1 MEFKLTSPQTFVQVI
16 EFNYDDLQQWI
27 TEQVQ
32 NYQNLVYTDE
42 TIKNAKEDRAK
53 LNKFRESIDAARKD
67 VKKRYL
73 EPYENFEAKVKDLLK
88 LIEEPTKAI
97 DTQVKAYEEKTKEAK
112 RIEIESYYNANIGDL
127 ATLLSFEKIF
137 NSKWLNATVTMKSV
151 ETEIDNIIAKV
162 KFDIA
167 TIKDLKSEW
176 ELTLLDTYLNTLDIS
191 TALREKT
198 RLEERKAELE
208 KQESKV
214 EAKVETPENFE
225 KDINVPIKNET
236 VAAEVKTYTRKFWV
250 QGTKEQLIALGDYM
264 KANGISYGGI
274 E

>member
-151 ETEIDNIIAKV
+151 ETEIDNIITKV

-214 EAKVETPENFE
+214 EPKVETPENFE
-225 KDINVPIKNET
+225 KDINVPTKNET